1 MKLYNEISETVGA
14 ITEAVGSITETT
26 TEAAENFTPNA
37 GNFIKTLP
45 YLAEGMIGIAIAM
58 GVIIGMIYVLNKI
71 FKKD

>member
-1 MKLYNEISETVGA
+1 MKLYNEISETIGA
-14 ITEAVGSITETT
+14 ITES
-26 TEAAENFTPNA
+26 AENFTPDA
-37 GNFIKTLP
+37 SNFIKTLP

>member
-1 MKLYNEISETVGA
+1 MKLYNEIIETVGA
-14 ITEAVGSITETT
+14 ITEATR
-26 TEAAENFTPNA
+26 EATKFTPDA
-37 GNFIKTLP
+37 SNFIKTLP